1 MGLVPTAYLADAP
14 LYASAPALTEED
26 SAARRLFASIAEI
39 CESAADI
46 LSARSYRVV
55 KRWIDVV
62 FSVSAIAA
70 LFPVL
75 VFIGLAVWLEDGGP
89 ALFAQDRIGRGG
101 RRFRIYKFRSMV
113 RDAESAYEEL
123 RGLSDDGNDVRF
135 KMRKDP
141 RLTWVG
147 RLLRRFSLDE
157 LPQLWNVLRGEMSMV
172 GPRPPLPC
180 EVQRYD
186 ARAKQRLRVKPGL
199 TCTWQVSG
207 RADIPFEQQ
216 VELDLDYIKSHSTAL
231 DIWLIA
237 RTVPAIVS
245 GRGAY

>member
-14 LYASAPALTEED
+14 LYASPPAVAEEESAP
-26 SAARRLFASIAEI
+26 RRLLASIAEA
-39 CESAADI
+39 CESVVRI

-62 FSVSAIAA
+62 LAASAIAA
-70 LFPVL
+70 LLPVL
-75 VFIGLAVWLEDGGP
+75 VLIGLAVRIEDGGP
-89 ALFAQDRIGRGG
+89 ALFVQDRVGRGG
-101 RRFRIYKFRSMV
+101 KRFRIYKFRSMM
-113 RDAESAYEEL
+113 RDAERAYEEL
-123 RGLSDDGNDVRF
+123 RGRSDDGNDVRF
-135 KMRKDP
+135 KMRRDP

-147 RLLRRFSLDE
+147 RFLRRFSLDE

-180 EVQRYD
+180 EVVRYD

-207 RADIPFEQQ
+207 RADSPVEPQ
-216 VELDLDYIKSHSTAL
+216 VDLDLDYIRSHSTAL

-237 RTVPAIVS
+237 RTLPAIVS